1 MVHNETSFLFTSIL
15 LLTLSLTWTKSSL
28 SLTHLIVLNNVYT
41 PIPECNY
48 LLYNNLKKYVMH
60 SLFFFFFVDKLLIE
74 NMNMYKWKQAVS
86 YLNDRKIINSS
97 WFDDNLQ
104 YGLIWLEESRV
115 TVNKVNLKKTI
126 D

>member
-74 NMNMYKWKQAVS
+74 NMNMYKW
-86 YLNDRKIINSS
+86 
-97 WFDDNLQ
+97 
-104 YGLIWLEESRV
+104 
-115 TVNKVNLKKTI
+115 NKLYHISMTAK
-126 D
+126 

>member
-1 MVHNETSFLFTSIL
+1 M
-15 LLTLSLTWTKSSL
+15 
-28 SLTHLIVLNNVYT
+28 
-41 PIPECNY
+41 
-48 LLYNNLKKYVMH
+48 
-60 SLFFFFFVDKLLIE
+60 
-74 NMNMYKWKQAVS
+74 KQAVS